1 MECSRWA
8 APGLR
13 GLPVSHQE
21 VTCRLRA
28 RLGECCR
35 QTGRSFGD
43 EPPDCSCSSSIRPWW
58 WYDLKRLGILKIFF
72 GRRGSGGKKNV
83 ASYKLFNAF
92 MEQYESSF
100 LPGVPLYILCLG
112 KQHQRNRAPEC
123 STFSTSQRAF
133 LRFYECWCLN
143 VSPSRHLK
151 YQVCLIDNNRAL
163 VVARSVLLVDKQE
176 I

>member
-72 GRRGSGGKKNV
+72 GRRGRGGGKKMWLLTNCLTR
-83 ASYKLFNAF
+83 SWRTNLHFS
-92 MEQYESSF
+92 QESH
-100 LPGVPLYILCLG
+100 YIYYAWGNNIKETGLLSAA
-112 KQHQRNRAPEC
+112 HFQRPKG
-123 STFSTSQRAF
+123 
-133 LRFYECWCLN
+133 RFYECWCLN

-151 YQVCLIDNNRAL
+151 YQVCLINNNRAL
-163 VVARSVLLVDKQE
+163 VIV
-176 I
+176 